1 MIWTTF
7 FVASGVLF
15 WLSLGAGGLWVGLCY
30 ATNWLRRP
38 KKQSPPVL
46 ILESH
51 PIGKRIVNAWQFT
64 PRNPAA

>member
-1 MIWTTF
+1 MSTF
-7 FVASGVLF
+7 LEICGIL
-15 WLSLGAGGLWVGLCY
+15 WLISVGSGGLWVGLCLLVDR
-30 ATNWLRRP
+30 LRRT
-38 KKQSPPVL
+38 KKHSPPVL